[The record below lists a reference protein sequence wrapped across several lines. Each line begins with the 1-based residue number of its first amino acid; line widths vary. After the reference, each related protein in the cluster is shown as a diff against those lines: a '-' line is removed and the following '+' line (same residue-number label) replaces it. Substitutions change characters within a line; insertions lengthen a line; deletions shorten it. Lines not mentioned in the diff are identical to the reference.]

1 MSSVTQQI
9 LDAWDDDDESTEGA
23 VVEQPAEEQPEE
35 VVEEE
40 QSEPDQEDGEQPEE
54 EEGQEEEETVEEG
67 EQEGEEEGEAE
78 GEAEVEE
85 DDVLAQFTDPEI
97 RAYLAKY
104 QNDPERAL
112 KAAVNLQRVLG
123 RQGQEKAV
131 LTRRVQEL
139 EAEIAERQAFQTGA
153 LLNPEQQ
160 QWVGEAA
167 ESGNPSLY
175 VQQAVQAGEFELAR
189 AVCAEWAR
197 ESPYEALRV
206 AQAIDGAEQRSFQQQ
221 YQQIEEEPVDHGLL
235 LDTLV
240 SNFPEMPIYE
250 TQMISTLN
258 NLGPAH
264 PLVQD
269 AQSNDLRTA
278 AKAIINIYEIARAQT
293 ASVKSTRE
301 QVRAKTKTEAAEA
314 RRRAVVSSSNAQ
326 PSPSEAPRQ
335 RTIMPGLTL
344 EQLEAEWE
352 ND

>member
-1 MSSVTQQI
+1 MASVTEQI
-9 LDAWDDDDESTEGA
+9 LSAWDDDDDDETSEGA
-23 VVEQPAEEQPEE
+23 VVEQPVEEQPEE
-35 VVEEE
+35 VVGE
-40 QSEPDQEDGEQPEE
+40 EQPEE
-54 EEGQEEEETVEEG
+54 DEQDGEEPEEQEGQEEDEEEEVVEE
-67 EQEGEEEGEAE
+67 ESEGEE
-78 GEAEVEE
+78 EE
-85 DDVLAQFTDPEI
+85 DDVLAEYSDPEI
-97 RAYLAKY
+97 RAYLSKY

-139 EAEIAERQAFQTGA
+139 EAQMVEQQAFQTGA
-153 LLNPEQQ
+153 LLSPEQQ
-160 QWVGEAA
+160 QWVGEAT
-167 ESGNPSLY
+167 ESGNPGMF
-175 VQQAVQAGEFELAR
+175 VQQAVQAGEYELAR

-206 AQAIDGAEQRSFQQQ
+206 SQAVDGAEQRAYQQQ

-293 ASVKSTRE
+293 VSTKNTRD
-301 QVRAKTKTEAAEA
+301 QVRAKTKTDAAEA

-326 PSPSEAPRQ
+326 PNPSEAPRA